1 MIDKASMS
9 VLRDLLDKQVRDRAG
24 RPMGRAD
31 SVRMTLS
38 PGGRPRLDSIV
49 IGPVALAHRMSP
61 RWGRWMARVE
71 RWMGL
76 SRHRPVVIPLNRL
89 ELDRLEIKADV
100 LGGETGAMQVEEM
113 LQRWLARIPGSR

>member
-1 MIDKASMS
+1 MIDETSMS
-9 VLRDLLDKQVRDRAG
+9 VVRELLDKQVRDRAG

-49 IGPVALAHRMSP
+49 IGPVAFAYRLSSRA
-61 RWGRWMARVE
+61 GRWAEAAE
-71 RWMGL
+71 RWLGL
-76 SRHRPVVIPLNRL
+76 SSGRPVVIPLDQL
-89 ELDRLEIKADV
+89 ELERLEIKADV
-100 LGGETGAMQVEEM
+100 LAGETRAMLFEET